1 MSLNAISTDLL
12 GVAIFKLLLPL
23 SGPLRMFLQGLS

>member
-12 GVAIFKLLLPL
+12 VVTYTMFRQISDPLLA
-23 SGPLRMFLQGLS
+23 FVTGLS

>member
-12 GVAIFKLLLPL
+12 HVTLFQLWMNLAGPLNTFL
-23 SGPLRMFLQGLS
+23 SGLS